1 MKQFAYYCDE
11 CKQEITDPTEANVM
25 WIDADMKR
33 EAMSAVRVT
42 HCIECSDLDPAWR
55 DSCSNTLGIFDGS
68 AGVERAARFVF
79 DVKLGTGSAPLWL
92 LAAAYARRDAR
103 SYVWKASGIGPY
115 LVNPVTMIAK

>member
-1 MKQFAYYCDE
+1 MGG
-11 CKQEITDPTEANVM
+11 QEIEDPTEANVM

-33 EAMSAVRVT
+33 EAMSAVRTT
-42 HCIECSDLDPAWR
+42 HCVDCSSLDPAWR

-79 DVKLGTGSAPLWL
+79 DVKLGTGIAPMWL
-92 LAAAYARRDAR
+92 LGGAYARRDAR